1 MPKHHKAVLNIYCI
15 PLTLGVIKAKTKFS
29 RVKHKTFLSALNRCL
44 STFKTNKSSLC
55 GKTASIENK
64 TYYSSTF

>member
-1 MPKHHKAVLNIYCI
+1 M
-15 PLTLGVIKAKTKFS
+15 TLGVIKAKTKFS